1 MITVNILRE
10 LFEGTSFQS
19 LEKETAE
26 KMLNEFFYVKANNGT
41 NYKIILQQITNVILE
56 KP

>member
-26 KMLNEFFYVKANNGT
+26 KMLNEFFFIKCNNGT
-41 NYKIILQQITNVILE
+41 NYKITLQPITNVILE